1 MDDIKSLEKIVE
13 RCEDCKF
20 AACENCE
27 INWAEVQSIKK
38 IIKENKELKEGQ
50 IETLDKILQ
59 PQLLKKYVSK
69 DKIEKRIEWFKDAIK
84 HDVVGISDVYE
95 YIIEELKALL
105 EEGD

>member
-27 INWAEVQSIKK
+27 INWTEVQLIKK

-50 IETLDKILQ
+50 KEIL
-59 PQLLKKYVSK
+59 

-95 YIIEELKALL
+95 YVIEELKALL